1 MKIKLCAILFFVSIS
16 FGFSQSIENLM
27 LATRQLYQANY
38 TMDFDAIVLL
48 SYPKIEASIGKDS
61 MLEKLDLR
69 HQNEEFRFRLQLE
82 MVPFQFGPIRKIE
95 EIIGKESLL
104 EKLDLRHQNEEFR
117 LRLQLEMVP
126 FQFGPIRKI
135 EGKSFCV
142 VTFRNPMRYFFEN
155 KLSPEKVVEK
165 ITWLQ
170 EINNTKVVIFEP
182 KRNSFNVKK
191 MSTYLAVFDE
201 TTNSQW
207 KFFNLDDPNQKQIF
221 ESIFNES
228 VKKELGL

>member
-38 TMDFDAIVLL
+38 TMDFETIALL
-48 SYPKIEASIGKDS
+48 SYP
-61 MLEKLDLR
+61 
-69 HQNEEFRFRLQLE
+69 
-82 MVPFQFGPIRKIE
+82 KIE

-135 EGKSFCV
+135 EEKSFCV

-165 ITWLQ
+165 TTWLQ

-201 TTNSQW
+201 TTNNQW

-221 ESIFNES
+221 DTIFNES
-228 VKKELGL
+228 IKKELGL

>member
-95 EIIGKESLL
+95 EI
-104 EKLDLRHQNEEFR
+104 
-117 LRLQLEMVP
+117 
-126 FQFGPIRKI
+126 
-135 EGKSFCV
+135 SFCV
-142 VTFRNPMRYFFEN
+142 VTFRNPMRYFYEN
-155 KLSPEKVVEK
+155 KLSPEKAFEK
-165 ITWLQ
+165 TTWLK
-170 EINNTKVVIFEP
+170 EINNTKDVIFEP

-191 MSTYLAVFDE
+191 MSTYIAIMDE

-221 ESIFNES
+221 ESIINES

>member
-69 HQNEEFRFRLQLE
+69 HQNEEFRF
-82 MVPFQFGPIRKIE
+82 
-95 EIIGKESLL
+95 
-104 EKLDLRHQNEEFR
+104 
-117 LRLQLEMVP
+117 RLQLEMVP

>member
-95 EIIGKESLL
+95 EI
-104 EKLDLRHQNEEFR
+104 
-117 LRLQLEMVP
+117 
-126 FQFGPIRKI
+126 
-135 EGKSFCV
+135 SFCV
-142 VTFRNPMRYFFEN
+142 VTFRNPMRYFYEN
-155 KLSPEKVVEK
+155 KLSPEKAVEK
-165 ITWLQ
+165 TTWLK
-170 EINNTKVVIFEP
+170 EINNTKDVIFEP

-191 MSTYLAVFDE
+191 MSTYIAIMDE

-221 ESIFNES
+221 ESIINES

>member
-95 EIIGKESLL
+95 EI
-104 EKLDLRHQNEEFR
+104 
-117 LRLQLEMVP
+117 
-126 FQFGPIRKI
+126 
-135 EGKSFCV
+135 SFCV
-142 VTFRNPMRYFFEN
+142 VTFRNPMRYFYEN
-155 KLSPEKVVEK
+155 KLSPEKAVEK
-165 ITWLQ
+165 TTWLK
-170 EINNTKVVIFEP
+170 EINNTKDVIFKP

-191 MSTYLAVFDE
+191 MSTYIAIMDE

>member
-95 EIIGKESLL
+95 DI
-104 EKLDLRHQNEEFR
+104 
-117 LRLQLEMVP
+117 
-126 FQFGPIRKI
+126 
-135 EGKSFCV
+135 SFCV
-142 VTFRNPMRYFFEN
+142 VTFRNPMRYFYEN
-155 KLSPEKVVEK
+155 KLSPEKAFEK
-165 ITWLQ
+165 TTWLK
-170 EINNTKVVIFEP
+170 EINNTKDVIFEP

-191 MSTYLAVFDE
+191 MSTYIAIMDE

-221 ESIFNES
+221 ESIINES

>member
-95 EIIGKESLL
+95 EI
-104 EKLDLRHQNEEFR
+104 
-117 LRLQLEMVP
+117 
-126 FQFGPIRKI
+126 
-135 EGKSFCV
+135 SFCV
-142 VTFRNPMRYFFEN
+142 VTFRNPMRYFYEN
-155 KLSPEKVVEK
+155 KLSPEKAVEK
-165 ITWLQ
+165 TTWLK
-170 EINNTKVVIFEP
+170 EINNTKDVIFEP

-191 MSTYLAVFDE
+191 MSTYIAIMDE

>member
-95 EIIGKESLL
+95 DI
-104 EKLDLRHQNEEFR
+104 
-117 LRLQLEMVP
+117 
-126 FQFGPIRKI
+126 
-135 EGKSFCV
+135 SFCV
-142 VTFRNPMRYFFEN
+142 VTFRNPMRYFYEN
-155 KLSPEKVVEK
+155 KLSPEKAFEK
-165 ITWLQ
+165 TTWLK
-170 EINNTKVVIFEP
+170 EINNTKDVIFEP

-191 MSTYLAVFDE
+191 MSTYIAIMDE